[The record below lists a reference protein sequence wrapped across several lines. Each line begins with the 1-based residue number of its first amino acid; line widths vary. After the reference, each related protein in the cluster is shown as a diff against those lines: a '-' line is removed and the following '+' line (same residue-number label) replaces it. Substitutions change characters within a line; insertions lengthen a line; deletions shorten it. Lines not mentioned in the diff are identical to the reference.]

1 VSRHLGLRAQ
11 LALAFSLAVA
21 LTLVL
26 FSAAVI
32 VLHESEERREE
43 EARQQG
49 RAEPD
54 DPHEGTWRVML
65 AMAVALPLVVAGSA
79 GAGALLAR
87 RALLPLRE
95 AAERAEAARTSPLE
109 LTLPLYGRGDEW
121 DGLATALNLL
131 LADART
137 SVERI
142 RRFTGDA
149 AHELR
154 TPLTAL
160 LGEAELALRR
170 ERRPEELRASLEII
184 QEEGQRMARLVEA
197 LLTLARA
204 EAGVLLPTP
213 LARVSLDTLC
223 REAVARA
230 WAAAGRRGAPVTE
243 LECVGSAGEIL
254 GDGMLLLR
262 VLENLLDNA
271 LRHGQGAGVE
281 LRLGEREG
289 RARIEVRDRGPGVP
303 EALVPRLFG
312 RFMRADEART
322 GEGVGLGL
330 SLCRAIAEAHG
341 GTLTYEPG
349 HPGATFILEV
359 PRAKGMS

>member
-1 VSRHLGLRAQ
+1 MSRRMGLRAQ

-65 AMAVALPLVVAGSA
+65 AMGVALPLAVAGSA
-79 GAGALLAR
+79 GAGVLLAR

-121 DGLATALNLL
+121 DGLAAALNLL
-131 LADART
+131 LADARA

-170 ERRPEELRASLEII
+170 ERGPEELRASLEII

-230 WAAAGRRGAPVTE
+230 AAGRLGAPVKA
-243 LECVGSAGEIL
+243 LECVGSAGEVL

-281 LRLGEREG
+281 LRLEEREG
-289 RARIEVRDRGPGVP
+289 RARVEVRDRGPGVP
-303 EALVPRLFG
+303 EDLVPRLFG
-312 RFMRADEART
+312 RFMRADEARM

-330 SLCRAIAEAHG
+330 SLSRAIAEAHG

-349 HPGATFILEV
+349 RPGATFILEV
-359 PRAKGMS
+359 PRAKGLS

>member
-1 VSRHLGLRAQ
+1 MSRRLGLRAQ
-11 LALAFSLAVA
+11 LALAFSLAVTLA
-21 LTLVL
+21 LVL
-26 FSAAVI
+26 FSATVI

-43 EARQQG
+43 EARAAG
-49 RAEPD
+49 RAEPE
-54 DPHEGTWRVML
+54 DPHDGTWRVVFAML
-65 AMAVALPLVVAGSA
+65 VALPLAVAGSA
-79 GAGALLAR
+79 GAGVLLAR

-121 DGLATALNLL
+121 DSLAATLNLL
-131 LADART
+131 LADARA

-170 ERRPEELRASLEII
+170 EREPAELRASLEIV
-184 QEEGQRMARLVEA
+184 QEEGQRMARLVES

-204 EAGVLLPTP
+204 EAGMLLSTP
-213 LARVSLDTLC
+213 LATVSLDALC
-223 REAVARA
+223 WEAVARA
-230 WAAAGRRGAPVTE
+230 RAAAGRRGAPVKE
-243 LECVGSAGEIL
+243 IACVGSAGEVL
-254 GDGMLLLR
+254 GDGVLLLR
-262 VLENLLDNA
+262 VVENLLDNA
-271 LRHGQGAGVE
+271 LRHGGGVGVE
-281 LRLGEREG
+281 LRLAEGDG

-303 EALVPRLFG
+303 EPLVPRLFG
-312 RFMRADEART
+312 RFIRADEART
-322 GEGVGLGL
+322 GEGFGLGL

-341 GTLTYEPG
+341 GSLTYEPG

-359 PRAKGMS
+359 PRARGTS